1 MLWKNYFSKHFIF
14 LGRDESVR
22 TKHSIK
28 DNLHSICLYR
38 RNNLSVK
45 VNRIQQGGS
54 CPLSL
59 PWYMQRL
66 EQSNYLALELL
77 HTPPSQLF
85 RKALF
90 MKSSHGYK
98 TLSKKKKKTCASV
111 LCCITFLFVW
121 GIEKALRIRPN
132 ESLEDSCLWELFPI
146 QWTLGTGKGRR
157 EAERKEG
164 QTDTLCHLKSPKKFR
179 VAYICPPTRLV

>member
-1 MLWKNYFSKHFIF
+1 MLWKNYFSKHLIF
-14 LGRDESVR
+14 LGRDESIR

-28 DNLHSICLYR
+28 DNLHSFCLYR

-54 CPLSL
+54 CPPSL
-59 PWYMQRL
+59 PWYVQRL

-98 TLSKKKKKTCASV
+98 TLRKKKPCSPV
-111 LCCITFLFVW
+111 MCCITFLFVW
-121 GIEKALRIRPN
+121 GIEKALQKRPN
-132 ESLEDSCLWELFPI
+132 KSL
-146 QWTLGTGKGRR
+146 
-157 EAERKEG
+157 
-164 QTDTLCHLKSPKKFR
+164 
-179 VAYICPPTRLV
+179 

>member
-28 DNLHSICLYR
+28 DNLHSFCLYR

-98 TLSKKKKKTCASV
+98 TLSKKKTHKLV
-111 LCCITFLFVW
+111 LLCCAVLHFFLF
-121 GIEKALRIRPN
+121 E
-132 ESLEDSCLWELFPI
+132 EL
-146 QWTLGTGKGRR
+146 
-157 EAERKEG
+157 
-164 QTDTLCHLKSPKKFR
+164 KKL
-179 VAYICPPTRLV
+179 YE